1 MRNICIHRTF
11 RLIISLFFMLGMT
24 LVSCK
29 REHTNKE
36 GAINNQNTTE
46 TENNSFKRTSTHDP
60 METEMGTKTEGN
72 LDYALFV
79 NSQLEFA
86 KTAQQHIKN
95 PEVKDYAKKL
105 VFEYGNTLKE
115 MESLGGKKLE
125 NFTKSMN
132 KEQEEELESFHNS
145 VHKDYDRDFLD
156 KMISLQL
163 QAREKLWNTR
173 NETKNTDLQA
183 FYDKMIQEMELRV
196 DHARQ
201 LLKK

>member
-1 MRNICIHRTF
+1 MRNIYTHRTF
-11 RLIISLFFMLGMT
+11 KLIISLCFILGMT

-29 REHTNKE
+29 RESTNKD
-36 GAINNQNTTE
+36 GFINNQNTPE
-46 TENNSFKRTSTHDP
+46 TENNRSKRTSTHDP
-60 METEMGTKTEGN
+60 METETGTKTEGN
-72 LDYALFV
+72 LDYALFI

-95 PEVKDYAKKL
+95 PKVKDYAKKV

-115 MESLGGKKLE
+115 MEDLGGEKLE

-132 KEQEEELESFHNS
+132 NEQVAELESFHNS
-145 VHKDYDRDFLD
+145 AHKDYDSDFLER
-156 KMISLQL
+156 MISLQL

-173 NETKNTDLQA
+173 NETKNTDLQT
-183 FYDKMIQEMELRV
+183 FYDKMIQEMELRI

>member
-1 MRNICIHRTF
+1 MRNIFTHRTF
-11 RLIISLFFMLGMT
+11 RLIIILCFMLGMT

-29 REHTNKE
+29 RDSTNND
-36 GAINNQNTTE
+36 GIINEQNNADI
-46 TENNSFKRTSTHDP
+46 ENNSSKRTSTHDP
-60 METEMGTKTEGN
+60 METDFGTKTEGN

-79 NSQLEFA
+79 NTQLEFA
-86 KTAQQHIKN
+86 KTAQNHIKD
-95 PEVKDYAKKL
+95 PKVKDYAEKL

-115 MESLGGKKLE
+115 MEDLGGGKLE

-132 KEQEEELESFHNS
+132 NEQEAEIEGFHNS
-145 VHKDYDRDFLD
+145 VHKDYDRDFLET
-156 KMISLQL
+156 MIELQL